1 MSMQTKRGTKR
12 TCQNK
17 ACGARFYDLMRDP
30 ITCPICHATFLPPPA
45 RSSEPKAAWKT
56 SRSAFHHLPIVQPAP
71 VVAAEEEAAKLDSD
85 EPAKTEDTDTVIA
98 TEKPDLILELDEE
111 DDDEVNVVE
120 MPVTG
125 DEKG

>member
-1 MSMQTKRGTKR
+1 MQDIQR
-12 TCQNK
+12 
-17 ACGARFYDLMRDP
+17 
-30 ITCPICHATFLPPPA
+30 
-45 RSSEPKAAWKT
+45 KT
-56 SRSAFHHLPIVQPAP
+56 QIFHHFPIVQPAP

-85 EPAKTEDTDTVIA
+85 EPAKTEDTETVIA
-98 TEKPDLILELDEE
+98 SEKPDLILELDEE

>member
-12 TCQNK
+12 TCQNE
-17 ACGARFYDLMRDP
+17 ACGARFYDLIRDP
-30 ITCPICHATFLPPPA
+30 IACPICHTTFVPPPA

-56 SRSAFHHLPIVQPAP
+56 SRSAFHRPIVQPAP
-71 VVAAEEEAAKLDSD
+71 VVATEEEAAKLDSD
-85 EPAKTEDTDTVIA
+85 EPPETEDTETVIA
-98 TEKPDLILELDEE
+98 SEKPDLILELDEE
-111 DDDEVNVVE
+111 GDDEVNAVE